1 MFLIFSSIRVMF
13 SVGLF
18 SYMRAA
24 TSPAAHQYLRRM
36 ETLAAANDSEAII
49 NEGLAIYEMAKSFP
63 QLQNLSGE

>member
-1 MFLIFSSIRVMF
+1 MFLIFTSIRVMF

-18 SYMRAA
+18 SHMRAA
-24 TSPAAHQYLRRM
+24 TSPAANQYLRRM
-36 ETLAAANDSEAII
+36 EALAAANDSEAII